1 MKKLTAVVLA
11 FALFAA
17 ACGGDDAS
25 DDPASIDSCEGV
37 ADATIGLMQ
46 DVIDIIGGL
55 DAAALGA
62 LMSGD
67 QPEEFD
73 TLEETAGIIGQKG
86 EELSCTNLNELLAE
100 RVDQLSVADDNA
112 IGQLIVQGII
122 EGDEDVIGRLFR

>member
-1 MKKLTAVVLA
+1 MKKLTTVVLA
-11 FALFAA
+11 VALLAA

-25 DDPASIDSCEGV
+25 DPASIDSCEGV

-62 LMSGD
+62 MMAGD

-73 TLEETAGIIGQKG
+73 SLEETAGILGQKG
-86 EELSCTNLNELLAE
+86 EELSCTNLNDLLAE
-100 RVDQLSVADDNA
+100 RVDQLTVADDNA
-112 IGQLIVQGII
+112 IGQLIVQGIL